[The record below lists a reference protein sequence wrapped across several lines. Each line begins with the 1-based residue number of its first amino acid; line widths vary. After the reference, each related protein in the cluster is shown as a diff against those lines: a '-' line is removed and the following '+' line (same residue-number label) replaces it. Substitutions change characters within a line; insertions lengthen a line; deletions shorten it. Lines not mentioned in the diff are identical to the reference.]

1 LRYNIKIRE
10 GRGFT
15 FEELKKAGF
24 HVKKAQKLGIAVDHR
39 RRNTNEESL
48 ELNVQRLNEYKAK
61 LIVFPHKT
69 CGKKGEKK
77 MAVDVLPPWHHQ
89 FLLGW

>member
-24 HVKKAQKLGIAVDHR
+24 EYKKAQKLGIAVDHR

-48 ELNVQRLNEYKAK
+48 EMNVQRLKEYQSK
-61 LIVFPHKT
+61 LIVFPRKT
-69 CGKKGEKK
+69 RGKKGEK
-77 MAVDVLPPWHHQ
+77 MAVDV
-89 FLLGW
+89 